1 MSDTSPTLLAL
12 LGTTDLATRWGYTRQ
27 GIHQL
32 AARSGFPA
40 PAAAVNGGR
49 IRVWLL
55 ADIEAFEQG
64 RPELGDQVAKQNKQ
78 RGYYQ
83 AQEKGERK
91 SSN

>member
-1 MSDTSPTLLAL
+1 MTNRLIL
-12 LGTTDLATRWGYTRQ
+12 LGVADLAARWSYTRQ

-32 AARSGFPA
+32 VGRPGFLMPVA
-40 PAAAVNGGR
+40 TVNGGR

-64 RPELGDQVAKQNKQ
+64 RLELGDQVAKRRKQ

-83 AQEKGERK
+83 AQEKTRQK
-91 SSN
+91 LSN